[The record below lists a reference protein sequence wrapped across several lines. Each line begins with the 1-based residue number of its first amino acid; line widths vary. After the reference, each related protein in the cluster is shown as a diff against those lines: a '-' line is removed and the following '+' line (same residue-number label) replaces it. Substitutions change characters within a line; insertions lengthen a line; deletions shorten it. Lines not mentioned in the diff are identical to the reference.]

1 VVAAPRR
8 LRPEEREF
16 VRADGA
22 RVRLSDHAP
31 VEARF
36 SLA

>member
-1 VVAAPRR
+1 V
-8 LRPEEREF
+8 LRG
-16 VRADGA
+16 DGA

-36 SLA
+36 KVA